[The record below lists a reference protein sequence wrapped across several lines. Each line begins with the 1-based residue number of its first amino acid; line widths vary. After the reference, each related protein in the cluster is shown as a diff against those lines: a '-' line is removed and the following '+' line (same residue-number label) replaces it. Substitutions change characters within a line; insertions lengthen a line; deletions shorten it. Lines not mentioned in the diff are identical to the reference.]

1 VSSSLLEI
9 RREVWNRLVDD
20 LARTGKGTRESGAF
34 LLGASEQRRVVTDYL
49 LYHEVAPE
57 SQHVD
62 YVLLRG
68 PDMARVWEEC
78 ERRELFVIADVHTHP
93 GAPAQSR
100 SDRHHPIICIPG
112 HVALI
117 IPRFAQGLVPIDSL
131 GLHRF
136 LGSGCWESWFG
147 PDVTSRL
154 QLI

>member
-1 VSSSLLEI
+1 MPGRLLEI
-9 RREVWNRLVDD
+9 RREIWDRLVAD
-20 LARTGKGTRESGAF
+20 LARTGNGARESGAF
-34 LLGASEQRRVVTDYL
+34 LLGASDQYRVVTDYV
-49 LYHEVAPE
+49 LYDEVTPP

-62 YVLLRG
+62 YVLLMG

-78 ERRELFVIADVHTHP
+78 ERRGRYVVADVHTHP

-100 SDRHHPIICIPG
+100 SDRDHPIICIPG

-117 IPRFAQGLVPIDSL
+117 IPRFAQGLVTIDSL

-136 LGSGCWESWFG
+136 LGSGRWESWFG

-154 QLI
+154 HLI